1 MRRLL
6 LTTALLLAL
15 AAGASA
21 PARAYVIRGHG
32 NGHGVGL
39 SQWGAYGYARHGW
52 SYDRILRHY
61 YRGTSLGSARGS
73 VRVRL
78 ESGRGTIAF
87 AGATRAGG
95 RRLRASRTYTA
106 RLGGGGIVLSS
117 GRHRVAVLSSPLRVS
132 SSRGTVRLGGRALN
146 GVI

>member
-6 LTTALLLAL
+6 PTTALLLAL

-52 SYDRILRHY
+52 SYDTQAHIEQFIAGH
-61 YRGTSLGSARGS
+61 RGLFQA
-73 VRVRL
+73 
-78 ESGRGTIAF
+78 
-87 AGATRAGG
+87 
-95 RRLRASRTYTA
+95 
-106 RLGGGGIVLSS
+106 
-117 GRHRVAVLSSPLRVS
+117 
-132 SSRGTVRLGGRALN
+132 
-146 GVI
+146 